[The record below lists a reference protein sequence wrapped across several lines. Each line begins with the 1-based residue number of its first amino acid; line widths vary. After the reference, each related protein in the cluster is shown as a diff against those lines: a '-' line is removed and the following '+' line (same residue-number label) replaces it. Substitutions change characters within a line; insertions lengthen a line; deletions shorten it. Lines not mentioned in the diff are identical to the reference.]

1 MGGTACKAAR
11 RRRRDS
17 PVASLFAPIVGP
29 LLALVT
35 CPSPAVGIEVE
46 VLLIGDSITEG
57 FVSGPEGLN
66 RSCIEERC
74 WAARLAAR
82 LGERYRVI
90 ERGVGGATTLD
101 WAGPAVGIPYADV
114 EGSLAHLFEGLAAGD
129 LAAEF
134 AVILLGTNDATG
146 FMEDAPIPPDEYG
159 GKLALLTRKLLDR
172 ETDHVVLVSPPA
184 QHGAPVEV
192 QQRLAAYGRAIERL
206 CQPLSRSSDPS
217 GERPAVICGPNLLD
231 LLGPE
236 HFEGTDIH
244 PNASGHRRI
253 AEAVAE
259 TIEDLARD
267 RIPEPEAL
275 RPCSPSSGSSAPI
288 APTAP
293 TDSGE
298 KPE

>member
-1 MGGTACKAAR
+1 
-11 RRRRDS
+11 
-17 PVASLFAPIVGP
+17 
-29 LLALVT
+29 VT
-35 CPSPAVGIEVE
+35 CPAPVLGIE

-57 FVSGPEGLN
+57 FISGPEGLN

-82 LGERYRVI
+82 LGQGYRVI

-114 EGSLAHLFEGLAAGD
+114 EGSLVFLFEGLAAED
-129 LAAEF
+129 LAAEI

-159 GKLALLTRKLLDR
+159 RKLALLTRRLLDR
-172 ETDHVVLVSPPA
+172 DIDHVVLVSPPA
-184 QHGAPVEV
+184 QRGAPAEV
-192 QQRLAAYGRAIERL
+192 QNRLAAYGRAIERL
-206 CQPLSRSSDPS
+206 CQPMSREPS
-217 GERPAVICGPNLLD
+217 GERPAVICGPDLLG

-236 HFEGTDIH
+236 HFEENDIH

-259 TIEDLARD
+259 TIEALSRG
-267 RIPEPEAL
+267 RVPEPDQP
-275 RPCSPSSGSSAPI
+275 RSSSPSSGSSAPI
-288 APTAP
+288 
-293 TDSGE
+293 DSSE
-298 KPE
+298 EPE